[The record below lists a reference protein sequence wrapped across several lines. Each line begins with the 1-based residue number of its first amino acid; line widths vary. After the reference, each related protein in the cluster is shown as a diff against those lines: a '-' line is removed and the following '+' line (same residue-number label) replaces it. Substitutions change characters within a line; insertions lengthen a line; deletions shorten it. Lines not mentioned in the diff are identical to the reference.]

1 MDKKLKLGESV
12 SFGDYTVTAS
22 TDKNG
27 EDVMTLQ
34 TKGQLIIRLSPSRH
48 FAELYSAQ
56 LPNTV
61 DAYTESGDYVKC
73 NNCNTYQLL
82 PHGTDKCPKC
92 KAVGCMSWVL
102 DSQQEAN
109 YDDLIRLKQSIS
121 TQRELSPEQYLSEES
136 LNEISNNLK

>member
-34 TKGQLIIRLSPSRH
+34 TKGQLVVRVSPSRH

-61 DAYTESGDYVKC
+61 DAYTESGDFIKC
-73 NNCNTYQLL
+73 NNCNTYMLL
-82 PHGTDKCPKC
+82 PHGANKCPKC
-92 KAVGCMSWVL
+92 KAEGCMSWVL

-121 TQRELSPEQYLSEES
+121 TQRKLSPEQYLSEES